1 LKIFRG
7 ALRRACGEVKNFR
20 GALRCKKKNLNENDY
35 HYENENYSHLEVKKI
50 GKEKI
55 AWILKGYP
63 VAFASPL
70 KLSKLI
76 RGFILI

>member
-1 LKIFRG
+1 VHLGAPAARSKISGVHFG
-7 ALRRACGEVKNFR
+7 VKK
-20 GALRCKKKNLNENDY
+20 KKKNLNENDY

>member
-1 LKIFRG
+1 K
-7 ALRRACGEVKNFR
+7 KKK
-20 GALRCKKKNLNENDY
+20 KKKNLNENDY

-63 VAFASPL
+63 VALASTL

-76 RGFILI
+76 RGYYPYLIVLFFPFLNLFSNIPIF